1 MTTTEQDIVLAM
13 RHIASSRAE
22 EAGEI
27 LSRIVEQEPMN
38 AMALHGLGVGVTP

>member
-13 RHIASSRAE
+13 QHIASSRAE

-27 LSRIVEQEPMN
+27 FSR
-38 AMALHGLGVGVTP
+38 